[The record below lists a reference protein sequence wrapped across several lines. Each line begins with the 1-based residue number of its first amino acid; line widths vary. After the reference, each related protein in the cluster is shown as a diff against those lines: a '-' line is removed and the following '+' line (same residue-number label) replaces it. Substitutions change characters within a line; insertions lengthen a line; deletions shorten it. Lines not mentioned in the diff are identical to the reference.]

1 MDQTIDKYYIMIVM
15 QLYNNR
21 LDYDSSIRNHRDISV
36 ITIYLKYYYYINYE
50 SHYKKYSRLLECER
64 VD

>member
-1 MDQTIDKYYIMIVM
+1 
-15 QLYNNR
+15 LYNNR

-64 VD
+64 VDWEWTD